1 MRQLLE
7 KILEKIKKTPGDYQA
22 YEDLYFMCIDAMKE
36 DRWLSVEFL
45 KKLSEECE
53 KAIKENTDEEF
64 LKKIFDLHKRALL
77 KAAPLDF
84 DSYLL
89 YVEWNRDP
97 DKKFYVPRRKRLK
110 QVVDALQEL
119 IDDKLDLLAI
129 SLPPG
134 SGKTTLAI
142 FFLTW
147 LAGKIPDQPSS
158 DLNLLVEIR
167 GIEPLTS

>member
-7 KILEKIKKTPGDYQA
+7 KILEKIKKSPGDFQA
-22 YEDLYFMCIDAMKE
+22 YEDLYFMCIDAMKT
-36 DRWLSVEFL
+36 DKALGVEFL

-53 KAIKENTDEEF
+53 QAVRKSEKEEF
-64 LKKIFDLHKRALL
+64 LRNVFELHKKVLL

-110 QVVDALQEL
+110 QVVDAL
-119 IDDKLDLLAI
+119 
-129 SLPPG
+129 
-134 SGKTTLAI
+134 
-142 FFLTW
+142 
-147 LAGKIPDQPSS
+147 
-158 DLNLLVEIR
+158 
-167 GIEPLTS
+167 